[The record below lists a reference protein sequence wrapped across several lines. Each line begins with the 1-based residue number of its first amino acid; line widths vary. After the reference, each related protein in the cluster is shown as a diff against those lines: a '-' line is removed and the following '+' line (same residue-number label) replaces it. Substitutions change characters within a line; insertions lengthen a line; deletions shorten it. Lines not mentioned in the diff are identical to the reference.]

1 MHNVICEYE
10 IYRLGG
16 NRMKKISLILF
27 LCIIAFS
34 ILRAEDKSVIKL
46 IPVHEKTFQD
56 TIVDVIFDTATVSI
70 SEAKAMGWKEEAF
83 NEEERAKGE
92 LTISYPCVLFLLTIS
107 CA

>member
-34 ILRAEDKSVIKL
+34 ILGAEDKSVIKL
-46 IPVHEKTFQD
+46 VPVYEKTFQD

-83 NEEERAKGE
+83 NEEERRRGS
-92 LTISYPCVLFLLTIS
+92 LRFLIPVF
-107 CA
+107 